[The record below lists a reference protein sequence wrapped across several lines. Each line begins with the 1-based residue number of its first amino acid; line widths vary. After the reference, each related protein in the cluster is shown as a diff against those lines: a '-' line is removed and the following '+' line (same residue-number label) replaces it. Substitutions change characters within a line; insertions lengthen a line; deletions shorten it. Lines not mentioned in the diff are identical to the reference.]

1 MSFHLNSRNILD
13 TIEMIEKY
21 RLDIR
26 TVTMGISLLSCSR
39 STMEETCRAVYDLV
53 VSRASRLVE
62 VCQGIEAE
70 LGIPIVN
77 KRISVTPVA
86 LITAGVEGNPADVA
100 RALDRAAREV
110 GVNFLGGYSA
120 LVAKGATT
128 SEKALIRSIP
138 EALSETDLVCSSVN
152 IATSRAGINMNAA
165 AALGR
170 VIKEAAELTADRN
183 AIACAKLVVFANS
196 VGDNPFMA
204 GAYHGVEEPDCVVS
218 VGVSGPGVVDRAL
231 GDLEGATLDQ
241 VAEEIKK
248 AAFKITRA
256 GQLVGDMASER
267 LGVPFGIV
275 DLSLAP
281 TAEKGDSV
289 AHILEHMGLDQVG
302 THGTTAALALLNDA
316 VKKGGMMACSRVGG
330 LSGSFI
336 PVSEDKGMIDAV
348 RAGTITMD
356 KLEAMTAIC
365 SVGFDMIAIPGDT
378 SAETIAGMIADEAA
392 IGVMN
397 HKTTAVRV
405 IPVPGTQPGDEVNF
419 GGLLGYA
426 PVIPVNQVGNAG
438 FIRRGGFIPAPV
450 HGLRNS

>member
-1 MSFHLNSRNILD
+1 MDFHHSSGNILD
-13 TIEMIEKY
+13 TIAMIEKY

-26 TVTMGISLLSCSR
+26 TVTMGISLLGCMR
-39 STMEETCRAVYDLV
+39 SATKDTCTAVYDTITRRAENLV
-53 VSRASRLVE
+53 SE
-62 VCQGIEAE
+62 CEKIERE

-86 LITAGVEGNPADVA
+86 LIASREHELVA
-100 RALDRAAREV
+100 HALDEAAKAV
-110 GVNFLGGYSA
+110 GVNFIGGYSA
-120 LVAKGATT
+120 LVEKGM
-128 SEKALIRSIP
+128 SESDSRLIASIP
-138 EALSETDLVCSSVN
+138 EALASTDVVCSSVN
-152 IATSRAGINMNAA
+152 IGSSRAGINMDAVRTM
-165 AALGR
+165 GE
-170 VIKEAAELTADRN
+170 VIKRAAELTKDQG
-183 AIACAKLVVFANS
+183 AIGCAKLVVFANA

-204 GAYHGVEEPDCVVS
+204 GAFHGVEEPDCVVS

-231 GDLEGATLDQ
+231 GSLAGASLDE
-241 VAEEIKK
+241 VAEAIKK

-256 GQLVGDMASER
+256 GQLVGTMASQR
-267 LGVPFGIV
+267 LQVPFGIV

-281 TAEKGDSV
+281 TAELGDSV
-289 AHILEHMGLDQVG
+289 AHIMEHMGLSQVG

-348 RAGTITMD
+348 RAGTMSVD

-365 SVGFDMIAIPGDT
+365 SVGLDMVAIPGDT
-378 SAETIAGMIADEAA
+378 SAELIAGMIADEAA

-405 IPVPGTQPGDEVNF
+405 IPVPGMGPGDQVDF

-426 PVIPVNQVGNAG
+426 PIIPVSTVDNSE

-450 HGLRNS
+450 HGFRN

>member
-1 MSFHLNSRNILD
+1 MDFHHSSGNILD
-13 TIEMIEKY
+13 TIAMIEKY

-26 TVTMGISLLSCSR
+26 TVTMGISLLGCMR
-39 STMEETCRAVYDLV
+39 SATKDTCTAVYDTITRRAEHLV
-53 VSRASRLVE
+53 SE
-62 VCQGIEAE
+62 CEKIERE

-86 LITAGVEGNPADVA
+86 LIASREHELVA
-100 RALDRAAREV
+100 HALDEAAKAV
-110 GVNFLGGYSA
+110 GVNFIGGYSA
-120 LVAKGATT
+120 LVEKGM
-128 SEKALIRSIP
+128 SESDSRLIASIP
-138 EALSETDLVCSSVN
+138 EALASTDVVCSSVN
-152 IATSRAGINMNAA
+152 IGSSRAGINMDAVRTM
-165 AALGR
+165 GE
-170 VIKEAAELTADRN
+170 VIKQAAELTKDQG
-183 AIACAKLVVFANS
+183 AIGCAKLVVFANA

-204 GAYHGVEEPDCVVS
+204 GAFHGVEEPDCVVS

-231 GDLEGATLDQ
+231 GSLSGASLDE
-241 VAEEIKK
+241 VAEAIKK

-256 GQLVGDMASER
+256 GQLVGTMASQR
-267 LGVPFGIV
+267 LQVPFGIV

-281 TAEKGDSV
+281 TAELGDSV
-289 AHILEHMGLDQVG
+289 AHIMEHMGLSQVG

-348 RAGTITMD
+348 RAGTMSVD

-365 SVGFDMIAIPGDT
+365 SVGLDMVAIPGDT
-378 SAETIAGMIADEAA
+378 SAELIAGMIADEAA

-405 IPVPGTQPGDEVNF
+405 IPVPGMGPGDQVDF

-426 PVIPVNQVGNAG
+426 PIIPVSTVDNSE

-450 HGLRNS
+450 HGFRN

>member
-1 MSFHLNSRNILD
+1 MDFHHSSNNILD
-13 TIEMIEKY
+13 TIAMIEKY

-26 TVTMGISLLSCSR
+26 TVTMGISLLGCMR
-39 STMEETCRAVYDLV
+39 SATKDTCTAVYDTITRRAENLV
-53 VSRASRLVE
+53 SE
-62 VCQGIEAE
+62 CEKIERE

-86 LITAGVEGNPADVA
+86 LIASREHELVA
-100 RALDRAAREV
+100 HALDDAAKAV
-110 GVNFLGGYSA
+110 GVNFIGGYSA
-120 LVAKGATT
+120 LVEKGM
-128 SEKALIRSIP
+128 SESDSRLIASIP
-138 EALSETDLVCSSVN
+138 EALASTDVVCSSVN
-152 IATSRAGINMNAA
+152 IGSSRAGINMDAVRTM
-165 AALGR
+165 GE
-170 VIKEAAELTADRN
+170 VIKQAAELTKDQG
-183 AIACAKLVVFANS
+183 AIGCAKLVVFANA

-204 GAYHGVEEPDCVVS
+204 GAFHGVEEPDCVVS

-231 GDLEGATLDQ
+231 GSLAGASLDE
-241 VAEEIKK
+241 VAEAIKK

-256 GQLVGDMASER
+256 GQLVGTMASQR
-267 LGVPFGIV
+267 LQVPFGIV

-281 TAEKGDSV
+281 TAELGDSV
-289 AHILEHMGLDQVG
+289 AHIMEHMGLSQVG

-348 RAGTITMD
+348 RAGTMSID

-365 SVGFDMIAIPGDT
+365 SVGLDMVAIPGDT
-378 SAETIAGMIADEAA
+378 SAELIAGMIADEAA

-405 IPVPGTQPGDEVNF
+405 IPVPGMGPGDQVDF

-426 PVIPVNQVGNAG
+426 PIIPVSTVDNSE

-450 HGLRNS
+450 HGFRN

>member
-1 MSFHLNSRNILD
+1 MDFHHSSNNILD
-13 TIEMIEKY
+13 TIAMIEKY

-26 TVTMGISLLSCSR
+26 TVTMGISLLGCMR
-39 STMEETCRAVYDLV
+39 SATKDTCTAVYDTITRRAEHLV
-53 VSRASRLVE
+53 SE
-62 VCQGIEAE
+62 CEKIERE

-86 LITAGVEGNPADVA
+86 LIASREHELVA
-100 RALDRAAREV
+100 HALDDAAKAV
-110 GVNFLGGYSA
+110 GVNFIGGYSA
-120 LVAKGATT
+120 LVEKGR
-128 SEKALIRSIP
+128 SESDSRLIASIP
-138 EALSETDLVCSSVN
+138 EALASTDVVCSSVN
-152 IATSRAGINMNAA
+152 IGSSRAGINMDAVRTM
-165 AALGR
+165 GE
-170 VIKEAAELTADRN
+170 VIKQAAELTKDRG
-183 AIACAKLVVFANS
+183 AIGCAKLVVFANA

-204 GAYHGVEEPDCVVS
+204 GAFHGVEEPDCVVS

-231 GDLEGATLDQ
+231 GSLAGASLDE
-241 VAEEIKK
+241 VAEAIKK

-256 GQLVGDMASER
+256 GQLVGTMASQR
-267 LGVPFGIV
+267 LQVPFGIV

-281 TAEKGDSV
+281 TAELGDSV
-289 AHILEHMGLDQVG
+289 AHIMEHMGLSQVG

-348 RAGTITMD
+348 RAGTMSVD

-365 SVGFDMIAIPGDT
+365 SVGLDMVAIPGDT
-378 SAETIAGMIADEAA
+378 SAELIAGMIADEAA

-405 IPVPGTQPGDEVNF
+405 IPVPGMGPGDQVDF

-426 PVIPVNQVGNAG
+426 PIIPVSTVDNSE
-438 FIRRGGFIPAPV
+438 FIHRGGFIPAPV
-450 HGLRNS
+450 HGFRN

>member
-1 MSFHLNSRNILD
+1 MPFSFKNAQIVD

-26 TVTMGISLLSCSR
+26 TVTMGISLLGCTR
-39 STMEETCRAVYDLV
+39 PTMSATCDAVYDRIV
-53 VSRASRLVE
+53 TRASRLVE
-62 VCQGIEAE
+62 VCEGIEAE

-77 KRISVTPVA
+77 KRISVTPIS
-86 LITAGVEGNPADVA
+86 LIAAGVEGNPADLA
-100 RALDRAAREV
+100 QALNKAANEV
-110 GVNFLGGYSA
+110 GVNFIGGYSA
-120 LVAKGATT
+120 LVEKGTT
-128 SEKALIRSIP
+128 EADRRLIESIP
-138 EALSETDLVCSSVN
+138 EALSQSEVVCGSVN
-152 IATSRAGINMNAA
+152 IASSRAGINMDAA
-165 AALGR
+165 RHMGE
-170 VIKEAAELTADRN
+170 VIKTAAELSKDDS
-183 AIACAKLVVFANS
+183 AIACAKLVVFANA

-204 GAYHGVEEPDCVVS
+204 GAFHGVEEPDCVVS

-231 GDLEGATLDQ
+231 GSLEGASLDQ

-256 GQLVGDMASER
+256 GQLVGNLASQR

-281 TAEKGDSV
+281 TAELGDSV
-289 AHILEHMGLDQVG
+289 AHILEHMGLEQ
-302 THGTTAALALLNDA
+302 
-316 VKKGGMMACSRVGG
+316 GGMMACSRVGG

-348 RAGTITMD
+348 RAGSISMD

-365 SVGFDMIAIPGDT
+365 SVGFDMIALPGAT

-405 IPVPGTQPGDEVNF
+405 IPVPGAAVGDEVDF

-426 PVIPVNQVGNAG
+426 PIIPVNTVGNRE
-438 FIRRGGFIPAPV
+438 FIHRGGFIPAPV
-450 HGLRNS
+450 HGFRN

>member
-1 MSFHLNSRNILD
+1 MDFHHSSNNILD
-13 TIEMIEKY
+13 TIAMIEKY

-26 TVTMGISLLSCSR
+26 TVTMGISLLGCMR
-39 STMEETCRAVYDLV
+39 SATKDTCTAVYDTITRRAENLV
-53 VSRASRLVE
+53 SE
-62 VCQGIEAE
+62 CEKIERE

-86 LITAGVEGNPADVA
+86 LIASQEHELVA
-100 RALDRAAREV
+100 RALDEAAKAV
-110 GVNFLGGYSA
+110 GVNFIGGYSA
-120 LVAKGATT
+120 LVEKGM
-128 SEKALIRSIP
+128 SESDSRLIASIP
-138 EALSETDLVCSSVN
+138 EALASTDVVCSSVN
-152 IATSRAGINMNAA
+152 IGSSRAGINMDAVRTM
-165 AALGR
+165 GE
-170 VIKEAAELTADRN
+170 VIKQAAELTKDRG
-183 AIACAKLVVFANS
+183 AIGCAKLVVFANA

-204 GAYHGVEEPDCVVS
+204 GAFHGVEEPDCVVS

-231 GDLEGATLDQ
+231 GSLAGASLDE
-241 VAEEIKK
+241 VAEAIKK

-256 GQLVGDMASER
+256 GQLVGTMASQR
-267 LGVPFGIV
+267 LQVPFGIV

-281 TAEKGDSV
+281 TAELGDSV
-289 AHILEHMGLDQVG
+289 AHIMEHMGLSQVG

-348 RAGTITMD
+348 RAGTMSVD

-365 SVGFDMIAIPGDT
+365 SVGLDMVAIPGDT
-378 SAETIAGMIADEAA
+378 SAELIAGMIADEAA

-405 IPVPGTQPGDEVNF
+405 IPVPGMGPGDQVDF

-426 PVIPVNQVGNAG
+426 PIIPVSTVDNSE

-450 HGLRNS
+450 HGFRN

>member
-1 MSFHLNSRNILD
+1 MDFHHSSNNILD
-13 TIEMIEKY
+13 TIAMIEKY

-26 TVTMGISLLSCSR
+26 TVTMGISLLGCMR
-39 STMEETCRAVYDLV
+39 SATKDTCTAVYDTITRRAENLV
-53 VSRASRLVE
+53 SE
-62 VCQGIEAE
+62 CEKIERE

-86 LITAGVEGNPADVA
+86 LIASREHELVA
-100 RALDRAAREV
+100 HALDEAAKAV
-110 GVNFLGGYSA
+110 GVNFIGGYSA
-120 LVAKGATT
+120 LVEKGM
-128 SEKALIRSIP
+128 SESDSRLIASIP
-138 EALSETDLVCSSVN
+138 EALASTDVVCSSVN
-152 IATSRAGINMNAA
+152 IGSSRAGINMDAVRTM
-165 AALGR
+165 GE
-170 VIKEAAELTADRN
+170 VIKRAAELTKDQG
-183 AIACAKLVVFANS
+183 AIGCAKLVVFANA

-204 GAYHGVEEPDCVVS
+204 GAFHGVEEPDCVVS

-231 GDLEGATLDQ
+231 GSLVGASLDE
-241 VAEEIKK
+241 VAEAIKK

-256 GQLVGDMASER
+256 GQLVGTMASQR
-267 LGVPFGIV
+267 LQVPFGIV

-281 TAEKGDSV
+281 TAELGDSV
-289 AHILEHMGLDQVG
+289 AHIMEHMGLSQVG

-348 RAGTITMD
+348 RAGTMSVD

-365 SVGFDMIAIPGDT
+365 SVGLDMVAIPGDT
-378 SAETIAGMIADEAA
+378 SAELIAGMIADEAA

-405 IPVPGTQPGDEVNF
+405 IPVPGMGPGDQVDF

-426 PVIPVNQVGNAG
+426 PIIPVSTVDNSE

-450 HGLRNS
+450 HGFRN

>member
-1 MSFHLNSRNILD
+1 MDFHHSSNNILD
-13 TIEMIEKY
+13 TIAMIEKY

-26 TVTMGISLLSCSR
+26 TVTMGISLLGCMR
-39 STMEETCRAVYDLV
+39 SATKDTCTAVYDTITRRAEHLV
-53 VSRASRLVE
+53 SE
-62 VCQGIEAE
+62 CEKIERE

-86 LITAGVEGNPADVA
+86 LIASREHELVA
-100 RALDRAAREV
+100 HALDEAAKAV
-110 GVNFLGGYSA
+110 GVNFIGGYSA
-120 LVAKGATT
+120 LVEKGM
-128 SEKALIRSIP
+128 SESDSRLIASIP
-138 EALSETDLVCSSVN
+138 EALASTDVVCSSVN
-152 IATSRAGINMNAA
+152 IGSSRAGINMDAVRTM
-165 AALGR
+165 GE
-170 VIKEAAELTADRN
+170 VIKQAAELTKDQG
-183 AIACAKLVVFANS
+183 AIGCAKLVVFANA

-204 GAYHGVEEPDCVVS
+204 GAFHGVEEPDCVVS

-231 GDLEGATLDQ
+231 GSLAGASLDE
-241 VAEEIKK
+241 VAEAIKK

-256 GQLVGDMASER
+256 GQLVGTMASQR
-267 LGVPFGIV
+267 LQVPFGIV

-281 TAEKGDSV
+281 TAELGDSV
-289 AHILEHMGLDQVG
+289 AHIMEHMGLSQVG

-348 RAGTITMD
+348 RAGTMSVD

-365 SVGFDMIAIPGDT
+365 SVGLDMVAIPGDT
-378 SAETIAGMIADEAA
+378 SAELIAGMIADEAA

-405 IPVPGTQPGDEVNF
+405 IPVPGMGPGNQVDF

-426 PVIPVNQVGNAG
+426 PIIPVSTVDNSE

-450 HGLRNS
+450 HGFRN

>member
-1 MSFHLNSRNILD
+1 MDFHHSSNNILD
-13 TIEMIEKY
+13 TIAMIEKY

-26 TVTMGISLLSCSR
+26 TVTMGISLLGCMR
-39 STMEETCRAVYDLV
+39 SATKDTCTAVYDTITRRAEHLV
-53 VSRASRLVE
+53 SE
-62 VCQGIEAE
+62 CEKIERE

-86 LITAGVEGNPADVA
+86 LIASREHELVA
-100 RALDRAAREV
+100 HALDEAAKAV
-110 GVNFLGGYSA
+110 GVNFIGGYSA
-120 LVAKGATT
+120 LVEKGM
-128 SEKALIRSIP
+128 SESDSRLIASIP
-138 EALSETDLVCSSVN
+138 EALASTDVVCSSVN
-152 IATSRAGINMNAA
+152 IGSSRAGINMDAVRTM
-165 AALGR
+165 GE
-170 VIKEAAELTADRN
+170 VIKQAAELTKDQG
-183 AIACAKLVVFANS
+183 AIGCAKLVVFANA

-204 GAYHGVEEPDCVVS
+204 GAFHGVEEPDCVVS

-231 GDLEGATLDQ
+231 GSLAGASLDE
-241 VAEEIKK
+241 VAEAIKK

-256 GQLVGDMASER
+256 GQLVGTMASQR
-267 LGVPFGIV
+267 LQVPFGIV

-281 TAEKGDSV
+281 TAELGDSV
-289 AHILEHMGLDQVG
+289 AHIMEHMGLSQVG

-348 RAGTITMD
+348 RAGTMSVD

-365 SVGFDMIAIPGDT
+365 SVGLDMVAIPGDT
-378 SAETIAGMIADEAA
+378 SAELIAGMIADEAA

-405 IPVPGTQPGDEVNF
+405 IPVPGMGPGDQVDF

-426 PVIPVNQVGNAG
+426 PIIPVSTVD
-438 FIRRGGFIPAPV
+438 
-450 HGLRNS
+450 NSEF

>member
-1 MSFHLNSRNILD
+1 MLNRFNTVSILD

-26 TVTMGISLLSCSR
+26 TVTMGISLLGCTR
-39 STMEETCRAVYDLV
+39 PTMEATAQTVYDHV
-53 VSRASRLVE
+53 TSRADQLVE
-62 VCQGIEAE
+62 VCQGIEAD

-77 KRISVTPVA
+77 KRISVTPVS
-86 LITAGVEGNPADVA
+86 LIAAGVEGNPVDIA
-100 RALDRAAREV
+100 RALDRAATET
-110 GVNFLGGYSA
+110 GVDFVGGYSA
-120 LVAKGATT
+120 IVEKGATT
-128 SEKALIRSIP
+128 AEKTLIRSIP
-138 EALSETDLVCSSVN
+138 EALAETNLVCSSVN
-152 IATSRAGINMNAA
+152 IASSRAGINMNAA
-165 AALGR
+165 AQMGR
-170 VIKEAAELTADRN
+170 VIKEAAELTKDRS
-183 AIACAKLVVFANS
+183 AIGCAKLVIFANS

-204 GAYHGVEEPDCVVS
+204 GAFHGVEEPDCVVS

-231 GDLEGATLDQ
+231 GSLEGASLNE
-241 VAEEIKK
+241 VAEEVKK
-248 AAFKITRA
+248 AAFKVTRA
-256 GQLVGDMASER
+256 GQLVGSMASER
-267 LGVPFGIV
+267 LGVPFGII

-281 TAEKGDSV
+281 TAELGDSV

-348 RAGTITMD
+348 RSGAISID
-356 KLEAMTAIC
+356 KLEAMTSIC
-365 SVGFDMIAIPGDT
+365 SVGLDMIAIPGDT

-405 IPVPGTQPGDEVNF
+405 IPAPGTQAGDEVNF

-426 PVIPVNQVGNAG
+426 PVIPVNEVGNAT
-438 FIRRGGFIPAPV
+438 FINRGGFIPAPV
-450 HGLRNS
+450 HGFRN

>member
-1 MSFHLNSRNILD
+1 MTTLHSSSNILE

-26 TVTMGISLLSCSR
+26 TVTMGISLLDCVR
-39 STMEETCRAVYDLV
+39 GTMADTCDAIYNKITTVAKDLV
-53 VSRASRLVE
+53 SE
-62 VCQGIEAE
+62 CEGIERE

-86 LITAGVEGNPADVA
+86 LIAAAVDGSPVEIAK
-100 RALDRAAREV
+100 ALDRAAKAV
-110 GVNFLGGYSA
+110 GVNFIGGYSA
-120 LVAKGATT
+120 LVEKGMT
-128 SEKALIRSIP
+128 SGDKKLIDSIP
-138 EALSETDLVCSSVN
+138 EALTVTDVVCSSVN
-152 IATSRAGINMNAA
+152 IGSSRAGINMDAVREM
-165 AALGR
+165 GR
-170 VIKEAAELTADRN
+170 VIKEAAELTKDN
-183 AIACAKLVVFANS
+183 SAIACAKLVVFANA

-204 GAYHGVEEPDCVVS
+204 GAFHGVEEPDCVVS

-231 GDLEGATLDQ
+231 GSLDGASLDQ
-241 VAEEIKK
+241 VAEAIKK

-256 GQLVGDMASER
+256 GQLVGNMASER

-281 TAEKGDSV
+281 TAELGDSV
-289 AHILEHMGLDQVG
+289 AHIMEHMGLNQVG

-348 RAGTITMD
+348 RAGNISVD

-365 SVGFDMIAIPGDT
+365 SVGLDMIAIPGDT
-378 SAETIAGMIADEAA
+378 SAELISGMIADEAA

-405 IPVPGTQPGDEVNF
+405 IPVPGTHPGDEVNF

-426 PVIPVNQVGNAG
+426 PVIPVSTVDNST
-438 FIRRGGFIPAPV
+438 FIQRGGFIPAPV
-450 HGLRNS
+450 HGFRN

>member
-1 MSFHLNSRNILD
+1 MDFHHSSNNILD
-13 TIEMIEKY
+13 TIAMIEKY

-26 TVTMGISLLSCSR
+26 TVTMGISLLGCMR
-39 STMEETCRAVYDLV
+39 SATKDTCTAVYDTITRRAENLV
-53 VSRASRLVE
+53 SE
-62 VCQGIEAE
+62 CEKIERE
-70 LGIPIVN
+70 LGSPIVN

-86 LITAGVEGNPADVA
+86 LIASREHELVA
-100 RALDRAAREV
+100 HALDEAAKAV
-110 GVNFLGGYSA
+110 GVNFIGGYSA
-120 LVAKGATT
+120 LVEKGM
-128 SEKALIRSIP
+128 SESDSRLIASIP
-138 EALSETDLVCSSVN
+138 EALASTDVVCSSVN
-152 IATSRAGINMNAA
+152 IGSSRAGINMDAVRTM
-165 AALGR
+165 GE
-170 VIKEAAELTADRN
+170 VIKQAAELTKDQG
-183 AIACAKLVVFANS
+183 AIGCAKLVVFANA

-204 GAYHGVEEPDCVVS
+204 GAFHGVEEPDCVVS

-231 GDLEGATLDQ
+231 GSLAGASLDE
-241 VAEEIKK
+241 VAEAIKK

-256 GQLVGDMASER
+256 GQLVGTMASQR
-267 LGVPFGIV
+267 LQVPFGIV

-281 TAEKGDSV
+281 TAELGDSV
-289 AHILEHMGLDQVG
+289 AHIMEHMGLSQVG

-348 RAGTITMD
+348 RAGTMSVD

-365 SVGFDMIAIPGDT
+365 SVGLDMVAIPGDT
-378 SAETIAGMIADEAA
+378 SAELIAGMIADEAA

-405 IPVPGTQPGDEVNF
+405 IPVPGMGPGDQVDF

-426 PVIPVNQVGNAG
+426 PIIPVSTVDNSE

-450 HGLRNS
+450 HGFRN

>member
-1 MSFHLNSRNILD
+1 MDFHHSSNNILD
-13 TIEMIEKY
+13 TIAMIEKY

-26 TVTMGISLLSCSR
+26 TVTMGISLLGCMR
-39 STMEETCRAVYDLV
+39 SATKDTCTAVYDTITRRAEHLV
-53 VSRASRLVE
+53 SE
-62 VCQGIEAE
+62 CEKIERE

-86 LITAGVEGNPADVA
+86 LIASREHELVA
-100 RALDRAAREV
+100 HALDEAAKAV
-110 GVNFLGGYSA
+110 GVNFIGGYSA
-120 LVAKGATT
+120 LVEKGM
-128 SEKALIRSIP
+128 SESDSRLIASIP
-138 EALSETDLVCSSVN
+138 EALASTDVVCSSVN
-152 IATSRAGINMNAA
+152 IGSSRAGINMDAVRTM
-165 AALGR
+165 GE
-170 VIKEAAELTADRN
+170 VIKQAAELTKDQG
-183 AIACAKLVVFANS
+183 AIGCAKLVVFANA

-204 GAYHGVEEPDCVVS
+204 GAFHGVEEPDCVVS

-231 GDLEGATLDQ
+231 GSLAGASLDE
-241 VAEEIKK
+241 VAEAIKK

-256 GQLVGDMASER
+256 GQLVGTMASQR
-267 LGVPFGIV
+267 LQVPFGIV

-281 TAEKGDSV
+281 TAELGDSV
-289 AHILEHMGLDQVG
+289 AHIMEHMGLSQVG

-348 RAGTITMD
+348 RAGTMSVD

-365 SVGFDMIAIPGDT
+365 SVGLDMVAIPGDT
-378 SAETIAGMIADEAA
+378 SAELIAGMIADEAA

-405 IPVPGTQPGDEVNF
+405 IPVPGMGPGDQVDF

-426 PVIPVNQVGNAG
+426 PIIPVSTVDNSE
-438 FIRRGGFIPAPV
+438 FIHRGGFIPAPV
-450 HGLRNS
+450 HGFRN

>member
-1 MSFHLNSRNILD
+1 MDFHHSSGNILD
-13 TIEMIEKY
+13 TIAMIEKY

-26 TVTMGISLLSCSR
+26 TVTMGISLLGCMR
-39 STMEETCRAVYDLV
+39 SATKDTCTAVYDTITRRAEHLV
-53 VSRASRLVE
+53 SE
-62 VCQGIEAE
+62 CEKIERE

-86 LITAGVEGNPADVA
+86 LIASREHELVA
-100 RALDRAAREV
+100 HALDEAAKAV
-110 GVNFLGGYSA
+110 GVNFIGGYSA
-120 LVAKGATT
+120 LVEKGM
-128 SEKALIRSIP
+128 SESDSRLIASIP
-138 EALSETDLVCSSVN
+138 EALASTDVVCSSVN
-152 IATSRAGINMNAA
+152 IGSSRAGINMDAVRTM
-165 AALGR
+165 GE
-170 VIKEAAELTADRN
+170 VIKQAAELTKDRG
-183 AIACAKLVVFANS
+183 AIGCAKLVVFANA

-204 GAYHGVEEPDCVVS
+204 GAFHGVEEPDCVVS

-231 GDLEGATLDQ
+231 GSLAGASLDE
-241 VAEEIKK
+241 VAEAIKK

-256 GQLVGDMASER
+256 GQLVGTMASQR
-267 LGVPFGIV
+267 LQVPFGIV

-281 TAEKGDSV
+281 TAELGDSV
-289 AHILEHMGLDQVG
+289 AHIMEHMGLSQVG

-348 RAGTITMD
+348 RAGTMSVD

-365 SVGFDMIAIPGDT
+365 SVGLDMVAVPGDT
-378 SAETIAGMIADEAA
+378 SAELIAGMIADEAA

-405 IPVPGTQPGDEVNF
+405 IPVPGMGPGDQVDF

-426 PVIPVNQVGNAG
+426 PIIPVSTVDNSE

-450 HGLRNS
+450 HGFRN

>member
-1 MSFHLNSRNILD
+1 MDFHHSSGNILD
-13 TIEMIEKY
+13 TIAMIEKY

-26 TVTMGISLLSCSR
+26 TVTMGISLLGCMR
-39 STMEETCRAVYDLV
+39 SATKDTCTAVYDTITRRAEHLV
-53 VSRASRLVE
+53 SE
-62 VCQGIEAE
+62 CEKIERE

-86 LITAGVEGNPADVA
+86 LIASREHELVA
-100 RALDRAAREV
+100 HALDEAAKAV
-110 GVNFLGGYSA
+110 GVNFIGGYSA
-120 LVAKGATT
+120 LVEKGM
-128 SEKALIRSIP
+128 SESDSRLIASIP
-138 EALSETDLVCSSVN
+138 EALASTDVVCSSVN
-152 IATSRAGINMNAA
+152 IGSSRAGINMDAVRTM
-165 AALGR
+165 GE
-170 VIKEAAELTADRN
+170 VIKRVAELTKDQG
-183 AIACAKLVVFANS
+183 AIGCAKLVVFANA

-204 GAYHGVEEPDCVVS
+204 GAFHGVEEPDCVVS

-231 GDLEGATLDQ
+231 GSLAGASLDE
-241 VAEEIKK
+241 VAEAIKK

-256 GQLVGDMASER
+256 GQLVGTMASQR
-267 LGVPFGIV
+267 LQVPFGIV

-281 TAEKGDSV
+281 TAELGDSV
-289 AHILEHMGLDQVG
+289 AHIMEHMGLSQVG

-348 RAGTITMD
+348 RAGTMSVD

-365 SVGFDMIAIPGDT
+365 SVGLDMVAIPGDT
-378 SAETIAGMIADEAA
+378 SAELIAGMIADEAA

-405 IPVPGTQPGDEVNF
+405 IPVPGMGPGDQVDF

-426 PVIPVNQVGNAG
+426 PIIPVSTVDNSE

-450 HGLRNS
+450 HGFRN

>member
-1 MSFHLNSRNILD
+1 MDFHHSSNNILD
-13 TIEMIEKY
+13 TIAMIEKY

-26 TVTMGISLLSCSR
+26 TVTMGISLLGCMR
-39 STMEETCRAVYDLV
+39 SATKDTCTAVYDTITRRAEHLV
-53 VSRASRLVE
+53 SE
-62 VCQGIEAE
+62 CEKIERE

-86 LITAGVEGNPADVA
+86 LIASREHELVA
-100 RALDRAAREV
+100 HALDEAAKAV
-110 GVNFLGGYSA
+110 GVNFIGGYSA
-120 LVAKGATT
+120 LVEKGM
-128 SEKALIRSIP
+128 SESDSRLIASIP
-138 EALSETDLVCSSVN
+138 EALASTDVVCSSVN
-152 IATSRAGINMNAA
+152 IGSSRAGINMDAVRTM
-165 AALGR
+165 GE
-170 VIKEAAELTADRN
+170 VIKRAAELTKDQG
-183 AIACAKLVVFANS
+183 AIGCAKLVVFANA

-204 GAYHGVEEPDCVVS
+204 GAFHGVEEPDCVVS

-231 GDLEGATLDQ
+231 GSLAGASLDE
-241 VAEEIKK
+241 VAEAIKK

-256 GQLVGDMASER
+256 GQLVGTMASQR
-267 LGVPFGIV
+267 LQVPFGIV

-281 TAEKGDSV
+281 TAELGDSV
-289 AHILEHMGLDQVG
+289 AHIMEHMGLSQVG

-348 RAGTITMD
+348 RAGTMSVD

-365 SVGFDMIAIPGDT
+365 SVGLDMVAIPGDT
-378 SAETIAGMIADEAA
+378 SAELIAGMIADEAA

-405 IPVPGTQPGDEVNF
+405 IPVPGMGPGDQVDF

-426 PVIPVNQVGNAG
+426 PIIPVSTVDNSE

-450 HGLRNS
+450 HGFRN

>member
-1 MSFHLNSRNILD
+1 MSFHLNSHNILD
-13 TIEMIEKY
+13 TIEMIEDY

-26 TVTMGISLLSCSR
+26 TVTMGISLLTCAR
-39 STMEETCRAVYDLV
+39 STMEETCQAVYDHV
-53 VSRASRLVE
+53 TTQASRLVE
-62 VCQGIEAE
+62 VCEGIEQE

-77 KRISVTPVA
+77 KRISVTPVS
-86 LITAGVEGNPADVA
+86 LITAGVQGNPADVA
-100 RALDRAAREV
+100 RALDKAGREV
-110 GVNFLGGYSA
+110 GVNFIGGYSA

-128 SEKALIRSIP
+128 SEEALIRSIP
-138 EALSETDLVCSSVN
+138 EALSETDVVCSSVN
-152 IATSRAGINMNAA
+152 IATSRAGINMNAVA
-165 AALGR
+165 TMGQ
-170 VIKEAAELTADRN
+170 VIKEAAELTKDRS

-231 GDLEGATLDQ
+231 GNLSGASLDQ

-256 GQLVGDMASER
+256 GQLVGNMASER

-281 TAEKGDSV
+281 TAEQGDSV

-348 RAGTITMD
+348 RAGSISMD

-378 SAETIAGMIADEAA
+378 SAETISGMIADEAA

-405 IPVPGTQPGDEVNF
+405 IPVPGTKPGDEVSF

-426 PVIPVNQVGNAG
+426 PVIPVNQVGNAE

-450 HGLRNS
+450 HGMRN

>member
-1 MSFHLNSRNILD
+1 MDFHHSSGNILD
-13 TIEMIEKY
+13 TIAMIEKY

-26 TVTMGISLLSCSR
+26 TVTMGISLLGCVR
-39 STMEETCRAVYDLV
+39 SATKDTCTAVYDTITRRAENLV
-53 VSRASRLVE
+53 SE
-62 VCQGIEAE
+62 CEKIERE

-86 LITAGVEGNPADVA
+86 LIASREHELVA
-100 RALDRAAREV
+100 HALDDAAKAV
-110 GVNFLGGYSA
+110 GVNFIGGYSA
-120 LVAKGATT
+120 LVEKGM
-128 SEKALIRSIP
+128 SESDSRLIASIP
-138 EALSETDLVCSSVN
+138 EALASTDVVCSSVN
-152 IATSRAGINMNAA
+152 IGSSRAGINMDAVRTM
-165 AALGR
+165 GE
-170 VIKEAAELTADRN
+170 VIKQAAELTKDRG
-183 AIACAKLVVFANS
+183 AIGCAKLVVFANA

-204 GAYHGVEEPDCVVS
+204 GAFHGVEEPDCVVS

-231 GDLEGATLDQ
+231 GSLAGASLDE
-241 VAEEIKK
+241 VAEAIKK

-256 GQLVGDMASER
+256 GQLVGTMASQR
-267 LGVPFGIV
+267 LQVPFGIV

-281 TAEKGDSV
+281 TAELGDSV
-289 AHILEHMGLDQVG
+289 AHIMEHMGLSQVG

-348 RAGTITMD
+348 RAGTMSVD

-365 SVGFDMIAIPGDT
+365 SVGLDMVAIPGDT
-378 SAETIAGMIADEAA
+378 SAELIAGMIADEAA

-405 IPVPGTQPGDEVNF
+405 IPVPGMGPGDQVDF

-426 PVIPVNQVGNAG
+426 PIIPVSTVDNSE

-450 HGLRNS
+450 HGFRN

>member
-1 MSFHLNSRNILD
+1 MGGVFNPNRIFE

-26 TVTMGISLLSCSR
+26 TVTMGISLLGCTR
-39 STMEETCRAVYDLV
+39 STMAETSQAIYDR
-53 VSRASRLVE
+53 VSQQASQLVE
-62 VCQGIEAE
+62 VCEGIEAE

-77 KRISVTPVA
+77 KRISVTPVS
-86 LITAGVEGNPADVA
+86 LVVAGVAGNPVDAA
-100 RALDRAAREV
+100 RALDRAAKEV
-110 GVNFLGGYSA
+110 GVNFVGGYSA
-120 LVAKGATT
+120 LVEKGATT
-128 SEKALIRSIP
+128 SEKLLIRSIP
-138 EALSETDLVCSSVN
+138 EALSETDVVCSSVN
-152 IATSRAGINMNAA
+152 IASSRAGINMNAVA
-165 AALGR
+165 QMGR
-170 VIKEAAELTADRN
+170 IIKEAAELTSDRD

-204 GAYHGVEEPDCVVS
+204 GAFHGVEEPDCVVS
-218 VGVSGPGVVDRAL
+218 VGVSGPGVVDRAI
-231 GDLEGATLDQ
+231 GSMEGATLDQ

-256 GQLVGDMASER
+256 GQLVGNMASER
-267 LGVPFGIV
+267 LGVPFGII

-281 TAEKGDSV
+281 TAELGDSV

-348 RAGTITMD
+348 RSGSISLD

-365 SVGFDMIAIPGDT
+365 SVGFDMVALPGDT

-405 IPVPGTQPGDEVNF
+405 IPVPGKKPGDEVNF

-426 PVIPVNQVGNAG
+426 PIIDVNSVGNAQ
-438 FIRRGGFIPAPV
+438 FIGRGGFIPAPV
-450 HGLRNS
+450 HGMRN

>member
-1 MSFHLNSRNILD
+1 MDFHHSSNNILD
-13 TIEMIEKY
+13 TIAMIEKY

-26 TVTMGISLLSCSR
+26 TVTMGISLLGCMR
-39 STMEETCRAVYDLV
+39 SATKDTCTAVYDTITRRAEHLV
-53 VSRASRLVE
+53 SE
-62 VCQGIEAE
+62 CEKIERE

-86 LITAGVEGNPADVA
+86 LIASREHELVA
-100 RALDRAAREV
+100 HALDEAAKAV
-110 GVNFLGGYSA
+110 GVNFIGGYSA
-120 LVAKGATT
+120 LVEKGM
-128 SEKALIRSIP
+128 SESDSRLIASIP
-138 EALSETDLVCSSVN
+138 EALASTDVVCSSVN
-152 IATSRAGINMNAA
+152 IGSSRAGINMDAVRTM
-165 AALGR
+165 GE
-170 VIKEAAELTADRN
+170 VIKQAAELTKDQG
-183 AIACAKLVVFANS
+183 AIGCAKLVVFANA

-204 GAYHGVEEPDCVVS
+204 GAFHGVEEPDCVVS

-231 GDLEGATLDQ
+231 GSLAGASLDE
-241 VAEEIKK
+241 VAEAIKK

-256 GQLVGDMASER
+256 GQLVGTMASQR
-267 LGVPFGIV
+267 LQVPFGIV

-281 TAEKGDSV
+281 TAELGDSV
-289 AHILEHMGLDQVG
+289 AHIMEHMGLAQVG

-348 RAGTITMD
+348 RAGTMSVD

-365 SVGFDMIAIPGDT
+365 SVGLDMVAIPGDT
-378 SAETIAGMIADEAA
+378 SAELIAGMIADEAA

-405 IPVPGTQPGDEVNF
+405 IPVPGMGPGDQVDF

-426 PVIPVNQVGNAG
+426 PIIPVSTVDNSE

-450 HGLRNS
+450 HGFRN

>member
-1 MSFHLNSRNILD
+1 MTTQHSYSSILE

-26 TVTMGISLLSCSR
+26 TVTMGISLLDCVR
-39 STMEETCRAVYDLV
+39 GTMQETCEAVYNKITTLAKDH
-53 VSRASRLVE
+53 VS
-62 VCQGIEAE
+62 VCEGIERE

-77 KRISVTPVA
+77 KRISVTPIS
-86 LITAGVEGNPADVA
+86 LIASAVEGSPVEIAH
-100 RALDRAAREV
+100 ALDKAAKTV
-110 GVNFLGGYSA
+110 GVNFIGGYSA
-120 LVAKGATT
+120 LVEKGMTAGD
-128 SEKALIRSIP
+128 KNLIDSIP
-138 EALSETDLVCSSVN
+138 QALTETDLVCSSVN
-152 IATSRAGINMNAA
+152 IGSSRSGINMDAVREM
-165 AALGR
+165 GI
-170 VIKEAAELTADRN
+170 VVKKAAELTKDRS
-183 AIACAKLVVFANS
+183 AIACAKLVVFANA

-204 GAYHGVEEPDCVVS
+204 GAFHGVEEPDCVVS

-231 GDLEGATLDQ
+231 GDLDGATLDQ
-241 VAEEIKK
+241 VAEAIKK

-256 GQLVGDMASER
+256 GQLVGNLASER

-281 TAEKGDSV
+281 TAELGDSV
-289 AHILEHMGLDQVG
+289 AHIMEHMGLDQVG

-348 RAGTITMD
+348 RAGNISVD

-365 SVGFDMIAIPGDT
+365 SVGLDMIAIPGDT
-378 SAETIAGMIADEAA
+378 SAELISGMIADEAA

-405 IPVPGTQPGDEVNF
+405 IPVPGRKPGEEVNF

-426 PVIPVNQVGNAG
+426 PVIPVSTVDNSA
-438 FIRRGGFIPAPV
+438 FIHRGGFIPAPV
-450 HGLRNS
+450 HGFRN

>member
-1 MSFHLNSRNILD
+1 MDFHHSSNNILD
-13 TIEMIEKY
+13 TIAMIEKY

-26 TVTMGISLLSCSR
+26 TVTMGISLLGCMR
-39 STMEETCRAVYDLV
+39 SATKDTCTAVYDTITRRAEHLV
-53 VSRASRLVE
+53 SE
-62 VCQGIEAE
+62 CEKIERE

-86 LITAGVEGNPADVA
+86 LIASREHELVA
-100 RALDRAAREV
+100 HALDEAAKAV
-110 GVNFLGGYSA
+110 GVNFIGGYSA
-120 LVAKGATT
+120 LVEKGM
-128 SEKALIRSIP
+128 SESDSRLIASIS
-138 EALSETDLVCSSVN
+138 EALASTDVVCSSVN
-152 IATSRAGINMNAA
+152 IGSSRAGINMDAVRTM
-165 AALGR
+165 GE
-170 VIKEAAELTADRN
+170 VIKQAAELTKDQG
-183 AIACAKLVVFANS
+183 AIGCAKLVVFANA

-204 GAYHGVEEPDCVVS
+204 GAFHGVEEPDCVVS

-231 GDLEGATLDQ
+231 GSLAGASLDE
-241 VAEEIKK
+241 VAEAIKK

-256 GQLVGDMASER
+256 GQLVGTMASQR
-267 LGVPFGIV
+267 LQVPFGIV

-281 TAEKGDSV
+281 TAELGDSV
-289 AHILEHMGLDQVG
+289 AHIMEHMGLSQVG

-348 RAGTITMD
+348 RAGTMSVD

-365 SVGFDMIAIPGDT
+365 SVGLDMVAIPGDT
-378 SAETIAGMIADEAA
+378 SAELIAGMIADEAA

-405 IPVPGTQPGDEVNF
+405 IPVPGMGPGDQVDF

-426 PVIPVNQVGNAG
+426 PIIPVSTVDNSE

-450 HGLRNS
+450 HGFRN

>member
-1 MSFHLNSRNILD
+1 MDFHHSSGNILD
-13 TIEMIEKY
+13 TIAMIEKY

-26 TVTMGISLLSCSR
+26 TVTMGISLLGCMR
-39 STMEETCRAVYDLV
+39 SATKDTCTAVYDTITRRAENLV
-53 VSRASRLVE
+53 SE
-62 VCQGIEAE
+62 CEKIERE

-86 LITAGVEGNPADVA
+86 LIASREHELVA
-100 RALDRAAREV
+100 HALDEAAKAV
-110 GVNFLGGYSA
+110 GVNFIGGYSA
-120 LVAKGATT
+120 LVEKGM
-128 SEKALIRSIP
+128 SESDSRLIASIP
-138 EALSETDLVCSSVN
+138 EALASTDVVCSSVN
-152 IATSRAGINMNAA
+152 IGSSRAGINMDAVRTM
-165 AALGR
+165 GEI
-170 VIKEAAELTADRN
+170 IKQAAELTKDQG
-183 AIACAKLVVFANS
+183 AIGCAKLVVFANA

-204 GAYHGVEEPDCVVS
+204 GAFHGVEEPDCVVS

-231 GDLEGATLDQ
+231 GSLAGASLDE
-241 VAEEIKK
+241 VAEAIKK

-256 GQLVGDMASER
+256 GQLVGTMASQR
-267 LGVPFGIV
+267 LQVPFGIV

-281 TAEKGDSV
+281 TAELGDSV
-289 AHILEHMGLDQVG
+289 AHIMEHMGLSQVG

-348 RAGTITMD
+348 RAGTMSVD

-365 SVGFDMIAIPGDT
+365 SVGLDMVAIPGDT
-378 SAETIAGMIADEAA
+378 SAELIAGMIADEAA

-405 IPVPGTQPGDEVNF
+405 IPVPGMGPGDQVDF

-426 PVIPVNQVGNAG
+426 PIIPVSTVDNSE

-450 HGLRNS
+450 HGFRN

>member
-1 MSFHLNSRNILD
+1 MDFHHSSGNILD
-13 TIEMIEKY
+13 TIAMIEKY

-26 TVTMGISLLSCSR
+26 TVTMGISLLGCMQSA
-39 STMEETCRAVYDLV
+39 TKDTCTAVYDTITRRAEHLV
-53 VSRASRLVE
+53 SE
-62 VCQGIEAE
+62 CEKIERE

-86 LITAGVEGNPADVA
+86 LIASREHELVA
-100 RALDRAAREV
+100 HALDEAAKAV
-110 GVNFLGGYSA
+110 GVNFIGGYSA
-120 LVAKGATT
+120 LVEKGM
-128 SEKALIRSIP
+128 SESDSRLIASIP
-138 EALSETDLVCSSVN
+138 EALASTDVVCSSVN
-152 IATSRAGINMNAA
+152 IGSSRAGINMDAVRTM
-165 AALGR
+165 GE
-170 VIKEAAELTADRN
+170 VIKQAAELTKDQG
-183 AIACAKLVVFANS
+183 AIGCAKLVVFANA

-204 GAYHGVEEPDCVVS
+204 GAFHGVEEPDCVVS

-231 GDLEGATLDQ
+231 GSLAGASLDE
-241 VAEEIKK
+241 VAEAIKK

-256 GQLVGDMASER
+256 GQLVGTMASQR
-267 LGVPFGIV
+267 LQVPFGIV

-281 TAEKGDSV
+281 TAELGDSV
-289 AHILEHMGLDQVG
+289 AHIMEHMGLSQVG

-348 RAGTITMD
+348 RAGTMSVD

-365 SVGFDMIAIPGDT
+365 SVGLDMVAIPGDT
-378 SAETIAGMIADEAA
+378 SAELIAGMIADEAA

-405 IPVPGTQPGDEVNF
+405 IPVPGMGPGDQVDF

-426 PVIPVNQVGNAG
+426 PIIPVSTVDNSE

-450 HGLRNS
+450 HGFRN

>member
-1 MSFHLNSRNILD
+1 MDFHHSSNNILD
-13 TIEMIEKY
+13 TIAMIEKY

-26 TVTMGISLLSCSR
+26 TVTMGISLLGCMR
-39 STMEETCRAVYDLV
+39 SATKDTCTAVYDTITRRAEHLV
-53 VSRASRLVE
+53 SE
-62 VCQGIEAE
+62 CEKIERE

-86 LITAGVEGNPADVA
+86 LIISREHELVA
-100 RALDRAAREV
+100 HALDEAAKAV
-110 GVNFLGGYSA
+110 GVNFIGGYSA
-120 LVAKGATT
+120 LVEKGM
-128 SEKALIRSIP
+128 SESDSRLIASIP
-138 EALSETDLVCSSVN
+138 EALASTDVVCSSVN
-152 IATSRAGINMNAA
+152 IGSSRAGINMDAVRTM
-165 AALGR
+165 GK
-170 VIKEAAELTADRN
+170 VIKQAAELTKDQG
-183 AIACAKLVVFANS
+183 AIGCAKLVVFANA

-204 GAYHGVEEPDCVVS
+204 GAFHGVEEPDCVVS

-231 GDLEGATLDQ
+231 GSLAGASLDE
-241 VAEEIKK
+241 VAEAIKK

-256 GQLVGDMASER
+256 GQLVGTMASQR
-267 LGVPFGIV
+267 LQVPFGIV

-281 TAEKGDSV
+281 TAELGDSV
-289 AHILEHMGLDQVG
+289 AHIMEHMGLSQVG

-348 RAGTITMD
+348 RAGTMSVD

-365 SVGFDMIAIPGDT
+365 SVGLDMVAIPGDT
-378 SAETIAGMIADEAA
+378 SAELIAGMIADEAA

-405 IPVPGTQPGDEVNF
+405 IPVPGMGPGDQVDF

-426 PVIPVNQVGNAG
+426 PIIPVSTVDNSE

-450 HGLRNS
+450 HGFRT

>member
-1 MSFHLNSRNILD
+1 MPFSFKNAQIVD

-26 TVTMGISLLSCSR
+26 TVTMGISLLGCTR
-39 STMEETCRAVYDLV
+39 PTMSATCDAVYDRIV
-53 VSRASRLVE
+53 TRASRLVE
-62 VCQGIEAE
+62 VCEGIEAE

-77 KRISVTPVA
+77 KRISVTPIS
-86 LITAGVEGNPADVA
+86 LIAAGVEGNPADLA
-100 RALDRAAREV
+100 QALNKAANEV
-110 GVNFLGGYSA
+110 GVNFIGGYSA
-120 LVAKGATT
+120 LVEKGTT
-128 SEKALIRSIP
+128 EADRRLIESIP
-138 EALSETDLVCSSVN
+138 EALSLSEVVCGSVN
-152 IATSRAGINMNAA
+152 IASSRAGINMDAA
-165 AALGR
+165 RHMGE
-170 VIKEAAELTADRN
+170 VIKTAAELSKDDS
-183 AIACAKLVVFANS
+183 AIACAKLVVFANA

-204 GAYHGVEEPDCVVS
+204 GAFHGVEEPDCVVS

-231 GDLEGATLDQ
+231 GSLEGASLDQ

-256 GQLVGDMASER
+256 GQLVGNLASQR

-281 TAEKGDSV
+281 TAELGDSV
-289 AHILEHMGLDQVG
+289 AHILEHMGLEQVG

-348 RAGTITMD
+348 RAGSISMD

-365 SVGFDMIAIPGDT
+365 SVGFDMIALPGAT

-405 IPVPGTQPGDEVNF
+405 IPVPGAAVGDEVDF

-426 PVIPVNQVGNAG
+426 PIIPVNTVGNRE
-438 FIRRGGFIPAPV
+438 FIHRGGFIPAPV
-450 HGLRNS
+450 HGFRN

>member
-1 MSFHLNSRNILD
+1 MDFHHSSGNILD
-13 TIEMIEKY
+13 TIAMIEKY

-26 TVTMGISLLSCSR
+26 TVTMGISLLGCMR
-39 STMEETCRAVYDLV
+39 SATKDTCTAVYDTITRRAEHLV
-53 VSRASRLVE
+53 SE
-62 VCQGIEAE
+62 CEKIERE

-86 LITAGVEGNPADVA
+86 LIASREHELVA
-100 RALDRAAREV
+100 RALDEAAKAV
-110 GVNFLGGYSA
+110 GVNFIGGYSA
-120 LVAKGATT
+120 LVEKGM
-128 SEKALIRSIP
+128 SESDSRLITSIP
-138 EALSETDLVCSSVN
+138 EALASTDVVCSSVN
-152 IATSRAGINMNAA
+152 IGSSRAGINMDAVRTM
-165 AALGR
+165 GE
-170 VIKEAAELTADRN
+170 VIKQAAELTKDRG
-183 AIACAKLVVFANS
+183 AIGCAKLVVFANA

-204 GAYHGVEEPDCVVS
+204 GAFHGVEEPDCVVS

-231 GDLEGATLDQ
+231 GSLAGASLDE
-241 VAEEIKK
+241 VAEAIKK

-256 GQLVGDMASER
+256 GQLVGAMASQR
-267 LGVPFGIV
+267 LQVPFGIV

-281 TAEKGDSV
+281 TAELGDSV
-289 AHILEHMGLDQVG
+289 AHIMEHMGLSQVG

-348 RAGTITMD
+348 RAGTMSVD

-365 SVGFDMIAIPGDT
+365 SVGLDMVAIPGDT
-378 SAETIAGMIADEAA
+378 SAELIAGMIADEAA

-405 IPVPGTQPGDEVNF
+405 IPVPGMGPGDQVDF

-426 PVIPVNQVGNAG
+426 PIIPVSTVDNSE

-450 HGLRNS
+450 HGFRN

>member
-1 MSFHLNSRNILD
+1 MDFHHSSGNILD
-13 TIEMIEKY
+13 TIAMIEKY

-26 TVTMGISLLSCSR
+26 TVTMGISLLGCMR
-39 STMEETCRAVYDLV
+39 SATKDTCTAVYDTITRRAEHLV
-53 VSRASRLVE
+53 SE
-62 VCQGIEAE
+62 CEKIERE

-86 LITAGVEGNPADVA
+86 LIASREHELVA
-100 RALDRAAREV
+100 HALDEAAKAV
-110 GVNFLGGYSA
+110 GVNFIGGYSA
-120 LVAKGATT
+120 LVEKGM
-128 SEKALIRSIP
+128 SESDSRLIASIP
-138 EALSETDLVCSSVN
+138 EALASTDVVCSSVN
-152 IATSRAGINMNAA
+152 IGSSRAGINMDAVRTM
-165 AALGR
+165 GE
-170 VIKEAAELTADRN
+170 VIKQAAELTKDQG
-183 AIACAKLVVFANS
+183 AIGCAKLVVFANA

-204 GAYHGVEEPDCVVS
+204 GAFHGVEEPDCVVS

-231 GDLEGATLDQ
+231 GSLAGASLDE
-241 VAEEIKK
+241 VAEAIKK

-256 GQLVGDMASER
+256 GQLVGTMASQR
-267 LGVPFGIV
+267 LQVPFGIV

-281 TAEKGDSV
+281 TAELGDSV
-289 AHILEHMGLDQVG
+289 AHIMEHMGLSQVG

-348 RAGTITMD
+348 RAGTMSVD

-365 SVGFDMIAIPGDT
+365 SVGLDMVAIPGDT
-378 SAETIAGMIADEAA
+378 SAELIAGMIADEAA

-405 IPVPGTQPGDEVNF
+405 IPVPGMGPGDQVDF

-426 PVIPVNQVGNAG
+426 PIIPVSTVNNSE

-450 HGLRNS
+450 HGFRN

>member
-1 MSFHLNSRNILD
+1 MNFYHSNGAILE

-26 TVTMGISLLSCSR
+26 TVTMGISLLDCVR
-39 STMEETCRAVYDLV
+39 SDIHATAQAVYDKIT
-53 VSRASRLVE
+53 RLAAHHVAT
-62 VCQGIEAE
+62 CQEIERE

-77 KRISVTPVA
+77 KRISVTPIS
-86 LITAGVEGNPADVA
+86 LIVGESGDPTIIAQ
-100 RALDRAAREV
+100 ALDRAARTV
-110 GVNFLGGYSA
+110 GVNFIGGYSA
-120 LVAKGATT
+120 LVEKGMTANDRR
-128 SEKALIRSIP
+128 LIASIP
-138 EALSETDLVCSSVN
+138 QALSETDVVCSSVN
-152 IATSRAGINMNAA
+152 IGSSRAGINMDAVA
-165 AALGR
+165 QMGDI
-170 VIKEAAELTADRN
+170 IKQAAELTKDES
-183 AIACAKLVVFANS
+183 AIACAKLVVFANA

-204 GAYHGVEEPDCVVS
+204 GAFHGVEEPDCVVS
-218 VGVSGPGVVDRAL
+218 VGVSGPGVVNRAL
-231 GDLEGATLDQ
+231 GDLEGASLDQ
-241 VAEEIKK
+241 VAEAIKK

-256 GQLVGDMASER
+256 GQLVGNLASQR

-281 TAEKGDSV
+281 TAELGDSV
-289 AHILEHMGLDQVG
+289 AHILEHMGLEQVG

-348 RAGTITMD
+348 QAGSISID

-365 SVGFDMIAIPGDT
+365 SVGLDMIAIPGDT
-378 SAETIAGMIADEAA
+378 SAAAIAAMIADEAA

-405 IPVPGTQPGDEVNF
+405 IPVPGSQPGDEINF

-426 PVIPVNQVGNAG
+426 PVIPVSTLDQSA
-438 FIRRGGFIPAPV
+438 FIARGGFIPAPV
-450 HGLRNS
+450 HGFRN